1 MQEWNPSL
9 YDQKHAYVY
18 SFGEDLLGLL
28 EPKPGERILD
38 VGCGNGHLTHRIAES
53 GAHVI
58 GIDCSDQM
66 IEAAHKAYPNLDF
79 KQTDATN
86 FTFPFLFDSV
96 FSNAALHWILGAEN
110 AVICISRSLRL
121 GGKFVAEFGGK
132 GNVDRVV
139 NAVDS
144 FGESSSPSSEARGN
158 RVVNA
163 VEKVLLQLGQKRPGS
178 AWYFP
183 SIGEY
188 AVLLE
193 KHRLLVR
200 SAWLFDRPTKMDG
213 GEFGLQSW
221 LEMFGG
227 RLLNHLSAETKQRVI
242 RLAEDDLR
250 PHLFRDGTWTIDYR
264 RLRVVAERW

>member
-9 YDQKHAYVY
+9 YDQKHSYVY

-58 GIDCSDQM
+58 GIDYSDQM

-79 KQTDATN
+79 KQADATN

-96 FSNAALHWILGAEN
+96 FSNAALHWILDAEN

-139 NAVDS
+139 NAV
-144 FGESSSPSSEARGN
+144 
-158 RVVNA
+158 
-163 VEKVLLQLGQKRPGS
+163 EKVLLQLGQKRPGS
-178 AWYFP
+178 VWYFP
-183 SIGEY
+183 SVGEY

-213 GEFGLQSW
+213 GELGLQSW

-227 RLLNHLSAETKQRVI
+227 RFLNHLSAETKQRVI
-242 RLAEDDLR
+242 RLAEDELR

-264 RLRVVAERW
+264 RLRIVAERW